1 MKTKLHLGILVV
13 VLAFL
18 GTFMDQKTV
27 PNQQIVVQFLDKS
40 VSLEDSEEAI
50 ESIQFKLQSIGVTHI
65 QIGQNRDGQL
75 RITYHSD
82 SDVSHIQDVLFKGD
96 DFDIA
101 YQASQQQSD
110 NFPKERE
117 ANDYELNISEIKSG
131 TDFNWDF
138 EGTQV
143 TEVNQKTDHSNQ
155 LQVNY
160 SGKPFSVKPVN
171 SIVNVAVAANNTVVN
186 AINQLSYEIPEVRA
200 GPIS

>member
-1 MKTKLHLGILVV
+1 MKTKLHLAILVV
-13 VLAFL
+13 ILAFL

-50 ESIQFKLQSIGVTHI
+50 ESIQYKLQSIGVTHI

-82 SDVSHIQDVLFKGD
+82 SDVSHIQDVLFKGN

-101 YQASQQQSD
+101 YQSSQQQSD
-110 NFPKERE
+110 NFPRERE

-131 TDFNWDF
+131 TDVNWDF

-155 LQVNY
+155 LQVNN

-171 SIVNVAVAANNTVVN
+171 SIINVAVAANNTVVN

>member
-1 MKTKLHLGILVV
+1 MKTKLHLAILVV
-13 VLAFL
+13 ILAFL
-18 GTFMDQKTV
+18 GTFMDQKMV

-50 ESIQFKLQSIGVTHI
+50 ESIQYKLQSIGVTHI

-82 SDVSHIQDVLFKGD
+82 SEVSQIQDVLFKAD

-101 YQASQQQSD
+101 YHTSQQHSN
-110 NFPKERE
+110 NFPKDKE
-117 ANDYELNISEIKSG
+117 AKDYELNISEIKS
-131 TDFNWDF
+131 DSNFNWDF

-160 SGKPFSVKPVN
+160 SGKPFNTKPVN
-171 SIVNVAVAANNTVVN
+171 NIINVAVAANNTVVN
-186 AINQLSYEIPEVRA
+186 AIGRLSYEIPEVRA

>member
-1 MKTKLHLGILVV
+1 MKIKLHFAIVV
-13 VLAFL
+13 VILAFL
-18 GTFMDQKTV
+18 GAFMDQKTV

-40 VSLEDSEEAI
+40 VSIEDSEKAI
-50 ESIQFKLQSIGVTHI
+50 ESIQYKLQSIGVTHI

-82 SDVSHIQDVLFKGD
+82 SEVSQIQDVLFKADG
-96 DFDIA
+96 FDIA
-101 YQASQQQSD
+101 YHTSQQHSN
-110 NFPKERE
+110 NFPKDKE
-117 ANDYELNISEIKSG
+117 AKDYELNISEIKS
-131 TDFNWDF
+131 DSNFNWDF

-160 SGKPFSVKPVN
+160 SGKPFNTKPVN
-171 SIVNVAVAANNTVVN
+171 NIVNVAVAANNTVVN
-186 AINQLSYEIPEVRA
+186 AIGRLSYKIPEVRA

>member
-1 MKTKLHLGILVV
+1 
-13 VLAFL
+13 
-18 GTFMDQKTV
+18 MDQKTV

-40 VSLEDSEEAI
+40 VSIEDSEKAI
-50 ESIQFKLQSIGVTHI
+50 ESIQYKLQSIGVTHI

-82 SDVSHIQDVLFKGD
+82 SEVSQIQDVLFKAD

-101 YQASQQQSD
+101 YHTSQQHSN
-110 NFPKERE
+110 NFPKEKE
-117 ANDYELNISEIKSG
+117 AKDYELNISEIKS
-131 TDFNWDF
+131 DSNFNWDF

-160 SGKPFSVKPVN
+160 SGKPFNTKPVN
-171 SIVNVAVAANNTVVN
+171 NIVNVAVAANNTVVN
-186 AINQLSYEIPEVRA
+186 AIGRLSYEIPEVRA